1 MNGNRNAEK
10 YLYDKYKIIIH
21 DYIKSK
27 YYRHTDIE
35 DDVSEVLI
43 KVFIGLK
50 SYDENKTKFKT
61 WVINIIRNYM
71 IDRWR
76 SSNTTITT
84 TNVGEYYATVSSSDE
99 EYSSMDNY
107 TISGDPQSEF
117 DSALLSITS
126 DLTPFEFGLIKMKA
140 DGYKYSEIGAKYN
153 LTATTVSN
161 KINYIKTKLKK
172 ELC

>member
-1 MNGNRNAEK
+1 LNGSREAEK
-10 YLYDKYKIIIH
+10 QLYEKYKIIVH

-35 DDVSEVLI
+35 DEVSEVLI

-50 SYDENKTKFKT
+50 SFDINKTKFKT

-76 SSNTTITT
+76 SSNTSITT
-84 TNVGEYYATVSSSDE
+84 TNAAEYYKTVSSSDG
-99 EYSSMDNY
+99 EYSSMDEY
-107 TISGDPQSEF
+107 TISGDPQSDF

-153 LTATTVSN
+153 MTSTTVSN